1 MSDLIDR
8 QKVLNTLDNADK
20 FLDEERTVEKYKEL
34 LTECIEVLP
43 SAENDGDLISRQ
55 AILDR
60 TVNRNSVWNKITDS
74 EGNNLENI
82 LNSIPSVENKG
93 EQIPV
98 SKWTPANDPPKE
110 SGRYLVYIVNEYDEE
125 LQYQMTADYIARP
138 KPIEG
143 LSPWYVDD
151 ECASDNVVA
160 WMPLPDRLLGR
171 MGKRT
176 I

>member
-1 MSDLIDR
+1 MTREHIEF
-8 QKVLNTLDNADK
+8 VLSEYSTDALAGK
-20 FLDEERTVEKYKEL
+20 LLELFDEEAASYQHTINEL
-34 LTECIEVLP
+34 
-43 SAENDGDLISRQ
+43 
-55 AILDR
+55 
-60 TVNRNSVWNKITDS
+60 NKALS
-74 EGNNLENI
+74 
-82 LNSIPSVENKG
+82 ENKG

-110 SGRYLVYIVNEYDEE
+110 SGRYLVYIVNEYDEK

-160 WMPLPDRLLGR
+160 WMPLPEPY
-171 MGKRT
+171 KAEN
-176 I
+176 